1 MKQVLI
7 TGFARNIGKSICLRF
22 LRENFNIVGTYC
34 KDTKKEALE
43 LMAKNP
49 AIKAFEVDFCDDNS
63 LSELIS
69 ELKQYKFDV
78 IVNNAGI
85 LALQKGGQIKNEFYN
100 FDYGLFQDVF
110 KCNFFA
116 PLRLCLELKDNIN
129 ENGAIINIASGG
141 GMRASYATLSYSSSK
156 AALINL
162 SLSLSNSFPR
172 YKNVRVNI
180 VSPGWVNPDDT
191 TDEMGMQENAPGRKA
206 ALLTSMGRNAQT
218 TEIADVVYYLTTKES
233 SFINGANIVVDGGW
247 LNHNTIYYEEAFGN
261 NMIQ

>member
-7 TGFARNIGKSICLRF
+7 TGFARNIGKSICARF
-22 LRENFNIVGTYC
+22 LCENYNIVGTYC
-34 KDTKKEALE
+34 KETRKEAKA
-43 LMAKNP
+43 LMDSNP
-49 AIKAFEVDFCDDNS
+49 SIKAFEVDFCDDNS
-63 LSELIS
+63 LSKLIN
-69 ELKQYKFDV
+69 ELKKYRFDV
-78 IVNNAGI
+78 IINNAGM
-85 LALQKGGQIKNEFYN
+85 LALQKDGQIKNEFYD
-100 FDYGLFQDVF
+100 FDYQLFQNVF

-129 ENGAIINIASGG
+129 ENGTIINIASGG

-162 SLSLSNSFPR
+162 SLSLSNTFPK
-172 YKNVRVNI
+172 YKEVRVNI

-191 TDEMGMQENAPGRKA
+191 DGMGMTENTPGRKA
-206 ALLTSMGRNAQT
+206 ALLTSMGRNAQPS
-218 TEIADVVYYLTTKES
+218 EIADVVHYLTTKES

-261 NMIQ
+261 NLL